1 MPFSLDLDKLI
12 DRKCRVAP
20 KIDLARTWL
29 HVTDMQVTCTDPNA
43 SGYLKGGHGI
53 PSGDEC
59 VASCNAVIDRCHEE
73 GVGVSWSMFG
83 VEADGSDAGLFLD
96 KVRFWYPNGGSD
108 AKWGDA
114 ESEIDPRMHR
124 KPDEPVFRRP
134 VPSAFYGTLLERF
147 LTSNRIEYLIVVG
160 LSTSYCVRNTA
171 IDASNHNF
179 RPIVLADCT
188 TAYDPYGETGGFV
201 EALRNVQGQYGD
213 VITSTELFAMFDEA
227 KHTRPITGSRV
238 TDQ

>member
-1 MPFSLDLDKLI
+1 MSFILDLDKLI

-20 KIDLARTWL
+20 KIDPARTWL
-29 HVTDMQVTCTDPNA
+29 HVTDMQVTCTDPKA
-43 SGYLKGGHGI
+43 SGYLKGGNGI

-59 VASCNAVIDRCHEE
+59 VVACNRVIDRCRDE
-73 GVGVSWSMFG
+73 GIGISWSMFG
-83 VEADGSDAGLFLD
+83 VEPDGSDAGLWLD

-108 AKWGDA
+108 AKWGDS

-124 KPDEPVFRRP
+124 YDDEPVFRRP
-134 VPSAFYGTLLERF
+134 VPSAFFGTLFERY
-147 LTSNRIEYLIVVG
+147 LTSNRIECLVIVG

-188 TAYDPYGETGGFV
+188 SAYDPYEEGAGYI

-213 VITSTELFAMFDEA
+213 IITSDELFDMLDEA
-227 KHTRPITGSRV
+227 KRTRTAA
-238 TDQ
+238 

>member
-1 MPFSLDLDKLI
+1 MPFEIDLDRLI

-20 KIDLARTWL
+20 TIDPARAWL
-29 HVTDMQVTCTDPNA
+29 HVTDMQVTCTDPKA

-59 VASCNAVIDRCHEE
+59 VASCNRVIDRCRQE
-73 GVGVSWSMFG
+73 GIRVSWSMFG
-83 VEADGSDAGLFLD
+83 VEPDGSDAGLFLD

-108 AKWGDA
+108 AKWGDP

-124 KPDEPVFRRP
+124 DPKEPVFKRP
-134 VPSAFYGTLLERF
+134 VPSAFFGTLFERY
-147 LTSNRIEYLIVVG
+147 LTSNRIEFLIIVG

-171 IDASNHNF
+171 IDASNYNF
-179 RPIVLADCT
+179 RPIVLADCS
-188 TAYDPYGETGGFV
+188 TAYDPYEKTAGYV

-213 VITSTELFAMFDEA
+213 VITSDELFKMFDEA
-227 KHTRPITGSRV
+227 KRRRAAA
-238 TDQ
+238 